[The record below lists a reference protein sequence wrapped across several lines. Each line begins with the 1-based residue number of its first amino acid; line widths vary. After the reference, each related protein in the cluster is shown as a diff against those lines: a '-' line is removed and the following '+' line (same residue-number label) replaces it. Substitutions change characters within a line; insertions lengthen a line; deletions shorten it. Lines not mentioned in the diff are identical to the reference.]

1 MGKLFKKN
9 LLRISVFLIMFST
22 IGSDLFAQ
30 ENTTVV
36 GRVSDEKGEMMIGV
50 TVQEKGTSNGVVT
63 DINGQYSLTLTT
75 ENPVIQISFIGFD
88 TEEVEVGKNRMIDIV
103 LKEKIAALDEVV
115 VVGYGQQRKVSIVGA
130 QSSLK
135 GVEAKAP
142 TGSLSSAIAG
152 RVPGV
157 VAVQRTGE
165 PGHDGSEIYIR
176 GLATFVGQ
184 SSHPL
189 VLVDGIERS
198 FNNLDPDDIESFTIL
213 KDASATAVYGVR
225 GANGVV
231 LITTKP
237 GKIGKP
243 EFSVDYYEGF
253 TTMTKKVKLAD
264 GYKYMDAANDAYANT
279 YDGKILYTPE
289 YIDATKKAYGL
300 LPNDNPRMFNQYLY
314 PNVNWMDEIF
324 KDWGHNRRG
333 NVSVRG
339 GSPNVNY
346 YVSLTYYG
354 ETGLTKKYKQ
364 ENFNTGIKYDRYNF
378 MSNLT
383 IQPTKTTTIDVGFSG
398 YIAEGN
404 YPEQSTGDLFRS
416 AMEINPVYLPLEM
429 PDGSISGRSNA
440 DDMYNPYASLSRRG
454 YKNEYRS
461 TINSN
466 IKISQDLG
474 FWDWSKGFK
483 VNAILA
489 FDNYSARDLHY
500 TKRES
505 TYYFR
510 GTKNTSTGLWEED
523 VMNDDGSYNMTQNY
537 GGNNQLSLGD
547 TYTDAN
553 RSFYFETSLNYE
565 RSFGYHRV
573 SGLFLFNEKSYRN
586 TSSRDLRG
594 TLPYKNQ
601 GIAFRATYS
610 WMDRYF
616 GEFNLGYNGSENFS
630 PNKRFGTFPAFGIGW
645 AISNES
651 FWAPISKYITYLK
664 FRYTDG
670 KVGSDSAGNRRFMYL
685 SEMGGNEGYRY
696 GDISNFQYVGGWGIS
711 KYGVNVGWS
720 TSRKQD
726 FGIDMGFLN
735 NDLSVTLD
743 LFKERR
749 KDIFLQRNSIPLY
762 TGWTEMPYANLGII
776 ENKGVEVSVDWNT
789 QLSKKAF
796 LTLRGNFTW
805 NEDKII
811 EDDMPE
817 KPYPWMERR
826 GTNVNARIGYIA
838 DGLFTSE
845 EEIAN
850 HATQF
855 GELHVGDIKYRDLNG
870 DGKIDDKDETCI
882 GQGNLPKIYYGFGA
896 DLQIGN
902 FAIGAVFQGQA
913 KVDRHMSGNSIQPF
927 SSITGIDNL
936 FDNIDDRWSADD
948 PTNQDV
954 FYPRLYYGKSNN
966 DNNNKTSTWWQ
977 KDLSYFR
984 LKQLTVSYNL
994 PKKWT
999 EKVGIKNAKIYV
1011 MGTNV
1016 FTISKFKLWDPEL
1029 NTDNGT
1035 SYPNTSN
1042 YSIGVNFNF

>member
-1 MGKLFKKN
+1 
-9 LLRISVFLIMFST
+9 
-22 IGSDLFAQ
+22 
-30 ENTTVV
+30 
-36 GRVSDEKGEMMIGV
+36 
-50 TVQEKGTSNGVVT
+50 
-63 DINGQYSLTLTT
+63 
-75 ENPVIQISFIGFD
+75 
-88 TEEVEVGKNRMIDIV
+88 
-103 LKEKIAALDEVV
+103 
-115 VVGYGQQRKVSIVGA
+115 
-130 QSSLK
+130 
-135 GVEAKAP
+135 
-142 TGSLSSAIAG
+142 
-152 RVPGV
+152 
-157 VAVQRTGE
+157 
-165 PGHDGSEIYIR
+165 
-176 GLATFVGQ
+176 
-184 SSHPL
+184 
-189 VLVDGIERS
+189 
-198 FNNLDPDDIESFTIL
+198 
-213 KDASATAVYGVR
+213 
-225 GANGVV
+225 
-231 LITTKP
+231 
-237 GKIGKP
+237 
-243 EFSVDYYEGF
+243 
-253 TTMTKKVKLAD
+253 
-264 GYKYMDAANDAYANT
+264 
-279 YDGKILYTPE
+279 
-289 YIDATKKAYGL
+289 
-300 LPNDNPRMFNQYLY
+300 
-314 PNVNWMDEIF
+314 
-324 KDWGHNRRG
+324 
-333 NVSVRG
+333 
-339 GSPNVNY
+339 
-346 YVSLTYYG
+346 
-354 ETGLTKKYKQ
+354 
-364 ENFNTGIKYDRYNF
+364 
-378 MSNLT
+378 
-383 IQPTKTTTIDVGFSG
+383 
-398 YIAEGN
+398 
-404 YPEQSTGDLFRS
+404 
-416 AMEINPVYLPLEM
+416 
-429 PDGSISGRSNA
+429 
-440 DDMYNPYASLSRRG
+440 
-454 YKNEYRS
+454 
-461 TINSN
+461 
-466 IKISQDLG
+466 
-474 FWDWSKGFK
+474 
-483 VNAILA
+483 
-489 FDNYSARDLHY
+489 
-500 TKRES
+500 
-505 TYYFR
+505 
-510 GTKNTSTGLWEED
+510 
-523 VMNDDGSYNMTQNY
+523 
-537 GGNNQLSLGD
+537 
-547 TYTDAN
+547 
-553 RSFYFETSLNYE
+553 
-565 RSFGYHRV
+565 
-573 SGLFLFNEKSYRN
+573 
-586 TSSRDLRG
+586 
-594 TLPYKNQ
+594 
-601 GIAFRATYS
+601 
-610 WMDRYF
+610 
-616 GEFNLGYNGSENFS
+616 
-630 PNKRFGTFPAFGIGW
+630 
-645 AISNES
+645 
-651 FWAPISKYITYLK
+651 
-664 FRYTDG
+664 
-670 KVGSDSAGNRRFMYL
+670 MYL

-696 GDISNFQYVGGWGIS
+696 GDISNFQYIGGWGIS

-776 ENKGVEVSVDWNT
+776 ENKGIEVSVDWNT

-855 GELHVGDIKYRDLNG
+855 GKLHVGDIKYRDLNG

-948 PTNQDV
+948 PTNQNV

-994 PKKWT
+994 PKEWT